1 MKLTGHSNVLKR
13 GVDFLE
19 GKENMEERTYKIMG
33 GSGALNLAFGV
44 VIMVVGIAGGV
55 LLVISGAKLL
65 AGRNKILF

>member
-1 MKLTGHSNVLKR
+1 MKGTVI
-13 GVDFLE
+13 
-19 GKENMEERTYKIMG
+19 NMEERTYKIMG

>member
-1 MKLTGHSNVLKR
+1 MSHFAKVIWNS
-13 GVDFLE
+13 FLE

-33 GSGALNLAFGV
+33 GAGALNLAFGV

>member
-1 MKLTGHSNVLKR
+1 MHSPDCGCQAAICERSGEK
-13 GVDFLE
+13 F
-19 GKENMEERTYKIMG
+19 MEERTYKIMG
-33 GSGALNLAFGV
+33 GAGALNLAFGV

>member
-1 MKLTGHSNVLKR
+1 MKLTGQSNVLKR